1 MVNKSKHLKVILDTL
16 VYILPSLAN
25 IGAMIALLIFIYAV
39 LGMQL
44 FAEVKYRPD
53 GIAEMRDYANFRNF
67 GAAMLVLFR
76 CATG

>member
-1 MVNKSKHLKVILDTL
+1 MGIILNIAESSVNIGPVATGIRTFRILRVIRLVNKSKHLKVILDTL

-44 FAEVKYRPD
+44 FA
-53 GIAEMRDYANFRNF
+53 
-67 GAAMLVLFR
+67 
-76 CATG
+76 